1 MHPQL
6 TGFGPFLNHQDN
18 PSGLI
23 ASELGGKVLEVS
35 YEAVDSFM
43 QDSTASCFLC
53 LGLHGKAS
61 QPRLEV
67 RAWNKTNKERPDVRG
82 VIPENEA
89 IEEGGDDQA
98 TQIDVPE
105 LYAYLLSQG
114 FPCSITDDPGT
125 YLCNYIYYKALRK
138 AEGIALFVHLPPIGP
153 EWSKE
158 RMTAFVQAILN
169 WMNEQE

>member
-1 MHPQL
+1 MHPQV

-23 ASELGGKVLEVS
+23 ASALGGKVLEVS

-43 QDSTASCFLC
+43 HDCSASCFLC

-61 QPRLEV
+61 KPRLEV
-67 RAWNKTNKERPDVRG
+67 RAWNKVNREKPDVHG
-82 VIPENEA
+82 LIPKKDA
-89 IEEGGDDQA
+89 IEEHGEDQA

-105 LYAYLLSQG
+105 LYAYLLGQG

-138 AEGIALFVHLPPIGP
+138 AEGKALLVHLPPIGE
-153 EWSKE
+153 EWSKQ
-158 RMTAFVQAILN
+158 RLTAFVQAILG
-169 WMNEQE
+169 WMDEQE